1 MADKIN
7 VFKEIAPTLFNTL
20 IVDYDYK
27 LEQIKINKI
36 DDKDWSIHLI
46 YLNLENQLKIIIKQE
61 PYYTD
66 YGFSFVIYKLGTE
79 QYNILYNV
87 EHTKQDAENQYLHKA
102 VKELFTTKETL
113 DIIAGKGWKEL
124 KRIPFHIV

>member
-7 VFKEIAPTLFNTL
+7 FFKEIAPTLFNML

-36 DDKDWSIHLI
+36 DDIGWSIHLI

-87 EHTKQDAENQYLHKA
+87 EHTKQDAENQYLFKA

-124 KRIPFHIV
+124 KRIPFHVV